1 MRGASGL
8 DMVTT
13 RLVPA
18 RQRAFARRRL
28 PATVPNTRIRIATS
42 MIIVASTCTCGRIV
56 ALGRRHVRDVD
67 PLEHDLAGRRHPRGS
82 RNAPSLEGMFGPP
95 GWLLHLA
102 MSDSIGM
109 YLNEIGKV
117 SLLDAD
123 EEKALS
129 RAIED
134 GRAAAERLANG
145 ERSVELRRAAA
156 AGAKAKDRFI
166 RSNLRL
172 VVSIARRYPLPQGM
186 DLGDLIQEGNL
197 GLEHAVD
204 KFDWRR
210 GFKFS
215 TYATFWIRQAI
226 GRALDQKGSLI
237 RIPGDRAATLRS
249 ALRQA
254 GGDAETLDAHN
265 AELHLLTSTASLDKT
280 IGDDGDA
287 TLGDLLADDDATPE
301 DIVMAGVGTDMIDEL
316 LGSLDDRAR
325 YAVEAR
331 FGLLDGE
338 RHSFREV
345 GASLNV
351 TAEAARRLVNRAL
364 ATLRNGADPVLAA

>member
-1 MRGASGL
+1 
-8 DMVTT
+8 
-13 RLVPA
+13 
-18 RQRAFARRRL
+18 
-28 PATVPNTRIRIATS
+28 
-42 MIIVASTCTCGRIV
+42 
-56 ALGRRHVRDVD
+56 
-67 PLEHDLAGRRHPRGS
+67 
-82 RNAPSLEGMFGPP
+82 
-95 GWLLHLA
+95 

-117 SLLDAD
+117 PLLDA
-123 EEKALS
+123 EEERMLS

-134 GRAAAERLANG
+134 GRDAEARLADG
-145 ERSVELRRAAA
+145 ERGADQAGLRRAVA
-156 AGAKAKDRFI
+156 AGARAKERFI

-226 GRALDQKGSLI
+226 GRALDQKASLI
-237 RIPGDRAATLRS
+237 RIPGDRAASLRS

-254 GGDAETLDAHN
+254 GGETDTLDPLN
-265 AELHLLTSTASLDKT
+265 AELHLLTSTTSLDKT

-287 TLGDLLADDDATPE
+287 TLGDLMADDAPSPE
-301 DIVMAGVGTDMIDEL
+301 DDVMAGVDTAL
-316 LGSLDDRAR
+316 LGALLGTLDDRAR

-331 FGLLDGE
+331 FGFIDGE
-338 RHSFREV
+338 RKSFREV
-345 GASLNV
+345 GEHLGV

-364 ATLRNGADPVLAA
+364 NNLRDDAAEVLAA

>member
-1 MRGASGL
+1 MFRG
-8 DMVTT
+8 V
-13 RLVPA
+13 
-18 RQRAFARRRL
+18 
-28 PATVPNTRIRIATS
+28 
-42 MIIVASTCTCGRIV
+42 V
-56 ALGRRHVRDVD
+56 ALHVI
-67 PLEHDLAGRRHPRGS
+67 
-82 RNAPSLEGMFGPP
+82 
-95 GWLLHLA
+95 A

-117 SLLDAD
+117 SLLSAD
-123 EEKALS
+123 EEKHLS
-129 RAIED
+129 RVIED

-145 ERSVELRRAAA
+145 ERSVELRRAAS

-237 RIPGDRAATLRS
+237 RIPGDRAAALRS

-254 GGDAETLDAHN
+254 GGDSDTLDAYN

-287 TLGDLLADDDATPE
+287 TLGDLLPDDVMSPE
-301 DIVMAGVGTDMIDEL
+301 DVVMAGVDGDLVVEL
-316 LGSLDDRAR
+316 LESLDDRAR
-325 YAVEAR
+325 FAVEAR

-338 RHSFREV
+338 RKSFREV
-345 GASLNV
+345 GQELKI

-364 ATLRNGADPVLAA
+364 ATLRGDAGVLAA

>member
-1 MRGASGL
+1 
-8 DMVTT
+8 
-13 RLVPA
+13 
-18 RQRAFARRRL
+18 
-28 PATVPNTRIRIATS
+28 
-42 MIIVASTCTCGRIV
+42 
-56 ALGRRHVRDVD
+56 
-67 PLEHDLAGRRHPRGS
+67 
-82 RNAPSLEGMFGPP
+82 
-95 GWLLHLA
+95 

-117 SLLDAD
+117 SLLDA
-123 EEKALS
+123 EEERVLS

-145 ERSVELRRAAA
+145 ERGADLRRAVA
-156 AGAKAKDRFI
+156 AGARAKDRFI

-226 GRALDQKGSLI
+226 GRALDQKASLI
-237 RIPGDRAATLRS
+237 RIPGDRAANLRS

-254 GGDAETLDAHN
+254 GGEAETLDPSN
-265 AELHLLTSTASLDKT
+265 AELHLLTSTTSLDKA

-287 TLGDLLADDDATPE
+287 TLGDLMADERMTPE
-301 DIVMAGVGTDMIDEL
+301 DEVMSTVDTALIDEL
-316 LGSLDDRAR
+316 LATLDDRAR

-331 FGLLDGE
+331 FGFVDGE
-338 RHSFREV
+338 RKSFREV
-345 GASLNV
+345 GEDLGV

-364 ATLRNGADPVLAA
+364 ANLRDDAAEVLAA